1 MTSATAPGMNN
12 KLYVGNLTDL
22 ITDED
27 LRENFGD
34 LGTCLSAR
42 VMRDKQSGL
51 SQGFA
56 FVEMSTQDEAIQ
68 TVEKC
73 RGVMLDGQKL
83 VVKLAHSKQ
92 NPQFATVCRKLR

>member
-1 MTSATAPGMNN
+1 MNN

-27 LRENFGD
+27 LQENFGD
-34 LGTCLSAR
+34 LGTCLSAH
-42 VMRDKQSGL
+42 VIRDKQSGR

-56 FVEMSTQDEAIQ
+56 FVEMSTQEEAVQ

-73 RGVMLDGQKL
+73 RGVMLDGQRL

-92 NPQFATVCRKLR
+92 NPQDKTGCRSQR